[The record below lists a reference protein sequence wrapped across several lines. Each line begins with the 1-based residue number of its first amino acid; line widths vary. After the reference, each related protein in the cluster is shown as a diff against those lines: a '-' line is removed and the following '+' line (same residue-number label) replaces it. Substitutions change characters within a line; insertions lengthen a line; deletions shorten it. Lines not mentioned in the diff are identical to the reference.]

1 MTTAAINTRRQ
12 AFAVALYLL
21 VFWVLV
27 LFPFDFHWPYF
38 EQEPPAGEATKGW
51 NVSSLIGVIGHV
63 VLFIPVGAFVY
74 TCTRERSFS
83 KRTAVL
89 AAALGLVVVSEL
101 AQFFVSRSV
110 SFGDGGMNVV
120 GLLLGLLLARLWEPA
135 WRLQALTQTLES
147 PGILGMVLVVVPAA
161 VLWLRAPVN
170 SGFGNWDGD
179 FPLMLANEKTCD
191 RPWRGELHAV
201 AIFDRALSGH
211 DARRLSSQLARHD
224 GHLLQ
229 QAVVFYSFSSDS
241 MSMLN
246 DSVRTL
252 DDLSTRGSAVKL
264 RVAEPSTVLPLAG
277 GGITIRS
284 DSLITS
290 GLPAARLC
298 DRLRSSDGFTIAV
311 KLRPQNLQAE
321 GPARIV
327 SLSSNPFER
336 NFTLGQERDALHF
349 RVRTP
354 FTGENGIRPALT
366 AERCLRDDRSQVV
379 IAVCDGRGS
388 RLYLDGK
395 LLEKI
400 YFARSSLL
408 LPAVFGLRSTFAWDV
423 IFLGL
428 GWAFFSITFFHL
440 LGRWRRDSS
449 SRDLFAGVLA
459 TVWMLAAVVVDYV
472 LKQS

>member
-1 MTTAAINTRRQ
+1 
-12 AFAVALYLL
+12 
-21 VFWVLV
+21 
-27 LFPFDFHWPYF
+27 
-38 EQEPPAGEATKGW
+38 
-51 NVSSLIGVIGHV
+51 
-63 VLFIPVGAFVY
+63 
-74 TCTRERSFS
+74 
-83 KRTAVL
+83 
-89 AAALGLVVVSEL
+89 
-101 AQFFVSRSV
+101 
-110 SFGDGGMNVV
+110 
-120 GLLLGLLLARLWEPA
+120 
-135 WRLQALTQTLES
+135 
-147 PGILGMVLVVVPAA
+147 
-161 VLWLRAPVN
+161 
-170 SGFGNWDGD
+170 
-179 FPLMLANEKTCD
+179 
-191 RPWRGELHAV
+191 
-201 AIFDRALSGH
+201 
-211 DARRLSSQLARHD
+211 
-224 GHLLQ
+224 
-229 QAVVFYSFSSDS
+229 
-241 MSMLN
+241 
-246 DSVRTL
+246 
-252 DDLSTRGSAVKL
+252 
-264 RVAEPSTVLPLAG
+264 
-277 GGITIRS
+277 
-284 DSLITS
+284 
-290 GLPAARLC
+290 
-298 DRLRSSDGFTIAV
+298 V

-327 SLSSNPFER
+327 SLSWNPFER

-459 TVWMLAAVVVDYV
+459 TVWMPWQRPVALKAMRPHGVVSRCHRSIWSCDFLRVDRDSDLSAFFFRIREFTELV
-472 LKQS
+472 PGF